1 MIAHYSSFLGC
12 DTISFMSAR
21 LIAYVQFQR
30 TRAVSPEEIR
40 SRLVA
45 KGWPLHEIESALRLT
60 EPDPKPTPD
69 NPTGLWMATSHPLHW
84 VFRLGFAS
92 IFLVNSLTALLD
104 PAAFLKL
111 MERSFLRLLPLPLE
125 PMVWLIAV
133 NDLLT
138 GVLVLLGWKRRYV
151 YTWAGVWLLA
161 ATWVKL
167 STLG

>member
-1 MIAHYSSFLGC
+1 
-12 DTISFMSAR
+12 MSAR

-30 TRAVSPEEIR
+30 NRSVHPEEIR
-40 SRLVA
+40 SRLLA
-45 KGWPLHEIESALRLT
+45 KGWPLPAVESALRLT
-60 EPDPKPTPD
+60 EPDPSPTPD

-92 IFLVNSLTALLD
+92 IFLVNSLSALVD
-104 PAAFLKL
+104 PSSFLKL

-125 PMVWLIAV
+125 PLLWLIAL

-161 ATWVKL
+161 VTWVKL
-167 STLG
+167 SALV